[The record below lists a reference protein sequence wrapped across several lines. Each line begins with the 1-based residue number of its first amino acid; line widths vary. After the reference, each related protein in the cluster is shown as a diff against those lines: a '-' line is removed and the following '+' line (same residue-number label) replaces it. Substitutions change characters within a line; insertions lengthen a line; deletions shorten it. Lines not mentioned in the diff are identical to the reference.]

1 LPRSRNAKFLE
12 TTLNA
17 SDLLRDSVHL
27 RWRTNERRSGGFA
40 MNEIT
45 ILNGFDEFIE
55 EEQIRSA

>member
-27 RWRTNERRSGGFA
+27 RERRSGGFA